1 MTPSALL
8 LGEPL
13 YSDGRTESLKPR
25 AYDGW
30 LDVLPPAAD
39 CLRDYQVQQVVKIAA
54 ALRAGSRRIVAQ
66 APTGAG
72 KTHEIAAIVAA
83 AVAAGLPVLVLAT
96 RTRLVR
102 QLSERCAAFGIR
114 HGVLA
119 AAATRKADFSA
130 KVQIAS
136 VDTLHRRAIV
146 GQQMPLPPAAVVI
159 FDEAHLAAAETRL
172 GLLERYPG
180 AVWIGFSATPARKS
194 GKSLGTVFETLI
206 PGPSSRVLTELGCLV
221 PLRIYNT
228 PVVTSSELNG
238 LPKDADRDYQS
249 TALGSLLN
257 RPKLVGDIVQ
267 NWLKIANGK
276 RTLLFAVNK
285 AHAASLLEDFQRRG
299 VPAEMMTDDD
309 DEPTRD
315 AVIERLE
322 SGSTVVVINCVL
334 ASYGT
339 DIPSVECIQLAR
351 PTRSLVMF
359 LQMVG
364 RGRRPSPETGK
375 TECLLIDH
383 GHCCEAL
390 GLPQGEFEWTLDAQR
405 NINREAMERARKQI
419 PESTRTCGECGTLWL
434 TSEQGN
440 SCPSCGWKPAP
451 RAKEVEVQPAD
462 LEEMADEVTIQPD
475 DPQVVRFFQEALGYR
490 QKHSPQKW
498 RDNPKG
504 VRWSCWCA
512 AKEKFKL
519 VQERPPSRFWDI
531 SALPAGLEVQGWMKY
546 RDIRWARGKR
556 RAA

>member
-1 MTPSALL
+1 MSAGIQADAFPGQPPHTPSLT
-8 LGEPL
+8 
-13 YSDGRTESLKPR
+13 YT
-25 AYDGW
+25 GW
-30 LDVLPPAAD
+30 LDRLPPVAD
-39 CLRDYQVQQVVKIAA
+39 CLRDYQADHVGKIAQ
-54 ALRAGSRRIVAQ
+54 ALRAGSRRVVAQ

-83 AVAAGLPVLVLAT
+83 AVAAEIPVLVLAT

-102 QLSERCAAFGIR
+102 QLSERCQSFGIR
-114 HGVLA
+114 HGVIASALL
-119 AAATRKADFSA
+119 RKADYSA

-146 GQQMPLPPAAVVI
+146 GQQIPLPPAGLVI
-159 FDEAHLAAAETRL
+159 FDEAHLAAAETRH
-172 GLLERYPG
+172 GLLERYPQ
-180 AVWIGFSATPARKS
+180 AVWIGFTATPARKS
-194 GKSLGTVFETLI
+194 GKSLGTVFDTLV
-206 PGPSSRVLTELGCLV
+206 PGPKNEFLTRLGCLV
-221 PLRIYNT
+221 PLRIFNT
-228 PVVTSSELNG
+228 PVVTSAELNE

-257 RPKLVGDIVQ
+257 RPKLIGDIIQ
-267 NWLKIANGK
+267 NYLTIAHGK

-285 AHAASLLEDFQRRG
+285 AHAAALTEDFQRRG

-309 DEPTRD
+309 DEATRE
-315 AVIERLE
+315 AVIGRLE
-322 SGSTVVVINCVL
+322 SGATLIVINCFL

-375 TECLLIDH
+375 TDCILIDH

-390 GLPQGEFEWTLDAQR
+390 GLPTTDFNWTLDPER
-405 NINREAMERARKQI
+405 NVNREAQERARKVI
-419 PESTRTCGECGTLWL
+419 PESTRTCADCSTLWL

-440 SCPSCGWKPAP
+440 SCPSCGWKPVP
-451 RAKEVEVQPAD
+451 RARKVDVQPAD
-462 LEEMADEVTIQPD
+462 LVEMAEAESTPQPN
-475 DPQVVRFFQEALGYR
+475 DPKVVRFFQEALGYR

-498 RDNPKG
+498 LDSPKS

-512 AKEKFKL
+512 VKEKFKL
-519 VQERPPSRFWDI
+519 EQERPPGQFWDVA
-531 SALPAGLEVQGWMKY
+531 ALPAGLEVQGWMKY
-546 RDIRWARGKR
+546 RDIRWARSR
-556 RAA
+556 RRNAA

>member
-1 MTPSALL
+1 MSAELQTDAFLGQPPCTPS
-8 LGEPL
+8 PP
-13 YSDGRTESLKPR
+13 YT
-25 AYDGW
+25 GW
-30 LDVLPPAAD
+30 LDCLPPIAD
-39 CLRDYQVQQVVKIAA
+39 CLRDYQSDHVRKIAR
-54 ALRAGSRRIVAQ
+54 ALGAESRRIVAQ
-66 APTGAG
+66 SPTGSG

-83 AVAAGLPVLVLAT
+83 AVAAELPVLVLAT

-102 QLSERCAAFGIR
+102 QLSERCATFGIR
-114 HGVLA
+114 HGVIA

-146 GQQMPLPPAAVVI
+146 GRQMPLPPAAVVI

-172 GLLERYPG
+172 GLLERYLD

-194 GKSLGTVFETLI
+194 GKSLGAVFETLI
-206 PGPSSRVLTELGCLV
+206 PGPSSRFLTDLGCLV

-228 PVVTSSELNG
+228 PVVTSAELNE

-249 TALGSLLN
+249 TALSSLLN

-267 NWLKIANGK
+267 NWLRIASGK
-276 RTLLFAVNK
+276 RTLVFAVNK
-285 AHAASLLEDFQRRG
+285 AHAASLLEGFQQRG

-309 DEPTRD
+309 DEATRD
-315 AVIERLE
+315 AVIGRLE
-322 SGSTVVVINCVL
+322 SGTTLVVINCFL

-375 TECLLIDH
+375 TDMILIDH

-390 GLPQGEFEWTLDAQR
+390 GLPTTDFEWTLDPTR
-405 NINREAMERARKQI
+405 NVNREAQEHARKVI
-419 PESTRTCGECGTLWL
+419 PESTRTCAECSTLWL

-440 SCPSCGWKPAP
+440 SCPSCGWKAAP
-451 RAKEVEVQPAD
+451 RARAIEVQPAD
-462 LEEMADEVTIQPD
+462 LEEMADEISIQPN

-498 RDNPKG
+498 LDNPKS
-504 VRWSCWCA
+504 VRWACWCA
-512 AKEKFKL
+512 VREKFKL
-519 VQERPPSRFWDI
+519 AQERPPGRFWDLP
-531 SALPAGLEVQGWMKY
+531 ALPAGLEVQGWMKY
-546 RDIRWARGKR
+546 RDIRWARSKR